1 MAERMAEETA
11 KREAELAAEAGLS
24 KSERIRRYMKEN
36 PEARNV
42 DIAEALGEHGVTA
55 ADVASVKTQLKK
67 KEEKRGATHVRSGS
81 NGSNGATKTQAI
93 NGITASADAAIEAQ
107 VGLDVLEDG
116 MDFIRKAGGMNEAQ
130 HILNVIRRIR
140 AM

>member
-1 MAERMAEETA
+1 MAEETA
-11 KREAELAAEAGLS
+11 KREAELAAEASLS

-42 DIAEALGEHGVTA
+42 DIAEALTEHGVTA

-67 KEEKRGATHVRSGS
+67 KEEKRGALHSR
-81 NGSNGATKTQAI
+81 NGS
-93 NGITASADAAIEAQ
+93 TASAKAAPASGSPAAEVAIEAQ

-116 MDFIRKAGGMNEAQ
+116 MEFIRKAGGMNEAQ

>member
-1 MAERMAEETA
+1 MAERMAEEIA
-11 KREAELAAEAGLS
+11 KREAELAAEANLS

-67 KEEKRGATHVRSGS
+67 KEEKRSGTHARNGS
-81 NGSNGATKTQAI
+81 NGSAKPHAVNG
-93 NGITASADAAIEAQ
+93 GSSLSASADAAIEAQ

-116 MDFIRKAGGMNEAQ
+116 MEFIRKAGGMNEAQ